1 MRRLTSLMV
10 VVLAAMFAMTACG
23 KKEEAKKEGTEQ
35 KKVEPKAGD
44 QGSGLAETPEEAI
57 KANVRGQLPPGH
69 PPIPGMGMANMPA
82 KGKLPPGHP
91 PIEEMMKAK
100 AEAEKKKAMAEAKE
114 NGEAAPEAKVEEKAD
129 EKAEPEAKVEEK
141 AEEKTEEKAEPEA
154 KVEEKAVDP
163 HAAGTDNLLVA
174 TYKVPG
180 MDDAVAKQLTL
191 ALAGRD
197 GVVSAKADVEG
208 GLFKVTY
215 SSGCPHSMEA
225 ALKKVAADTA
235 LEGVTNR
242 TGDAPVKSG
251 CGSCPNKNT
260 CGGAAAE

>member
-44 QGSGLAETPEEAI
+44 QGSGLAATPEEALM
-57 KANVRGQLPPGH
+57 ANTRGQLPPGH
-69 PPIPGMGMANMPA
+69 PPVPGMGMGGMGGMGA
-82 KGKLPPGHP
+82 KGELPPGHP

-100 AEAEKKKAMAEAKE
+100 AAAEHKKAMAKAAAKGGPASEAK
-114 NGEAAPEAKVEEKAD
+114 A
-129 EKAEPEAKVEEK
+129 
-141 AEEKTEEKAEPEA
+141 EEKAEPEA
-154 KVEEKAVDP
+154 NMEAKAEPKAEEKAEAP
-163 HAAGTDNLLVA
+163 AAVAGDALMVA

-180 MDDAVAKQLTL
+180 MDDAVVKKLTL

-197 GVVSAKADVEG
+197 GVVSAKADVEA

-215 SSGCPHSMEA
+215 SQGCPHSMGA
-225 ALKKVAADTA
+225 ALKAVVADTT
-235 LEGVTNR
+235 LEGVANR
-242 TGDAPVKSG
+242 TGDAPAKSG
-251 CGSCPNKNT
+251 CGSCPKKDA
-260 CGGAAAE
+260 CAGAAAE